1 MSAKST
7 VFLTFFQNLQEKVS
21 GDLFSTNFDMDL
33 APADVNFLKKLIFLH
48 FLGASRIAGRIC
60 GKRN

>member
-7 VFLTFFQNLQEKVS
+7 VLLTFFQNLQEKVS

-33 APADVNFLKKLIFLH
+33 APADVNFLKKLIL
-48 FLGASRIAGRIC
+48 IV
-60 GKRN
+60 